1 MYQIVIVDD
10 DPRICEGL
18 VHLFPWESMGFH
30 VVGSFTNGRAA
41 LAFINAHP
49 EVDVVMTDIE
59 MPVMNGIELSRQLRD
74 QRIAV
79 VFFSAYQDFEY
90 ARSAIIN
97 HVVDYLVKPMSYDAI
112 SACMKR
118 LKVSLDAEKSKA
130 APASPPVAPRER
142 PAFDLEAFVKN
153 YIEKNYRTA
162 SLEEAASLAHY
173 SIAYLSTAFKQAA
186 GMTFS
191 DWLTRVRMQKSLALI
206 RNPKNKLYWIAEA
219 VGYQN
224 PKNLTRNFKDYY
236 GVTPQEL
243 RAGKPLLL
251 HAEDEGDEP

>member
-10 DPRICEGL
+10 EPRICEGL
-18 VHLFPWESMGFH
+18 VHLFPWESLGFH
-30 VVGSFTNGRAA
+30 VAGSFTNGRDA
-41 LAFINAHP
+41 LTFINAHP

-59 MPVMNGIELSRQLRD
+59 MPVMNGIELSRRLRD

-112 SACMKR
+112 SGCMQR
-118 LKVSLDAEKSKA
+118 LKTALDAQKQDDTVPTVSQER
-130 APASPPVAPRER
+130 AS
-142 PAFDLEAFVKN
+142 FDLEAFVKQ
-153 YIEKNYRTA
+153 YIDTHYQTA
-162 SLEEAASLAHY
+162 SLEEAAALAHY
-173 SIAYLSTAFKQAA
+173 SVAYLSTAFKQAA
-186 GMTFS
+186 GVTFS
-191 DWLTRVRMQKSLALI
+191 DWLTRVRMQKALALI
-206 RNPKNKLYWIAEA
+206 REHKTRLYDIAEA

-251 HAEDEGDEP
+251 HADEDRRP

>member
-10 DPRICEGL
+10 EPRICEGL
-18 VHLFPWESMGFH
+18 VHLFPWESLGFH
-30 VVGSFTNGRAA
+30 VAGSFTNGRDA
-41 LAFINAHP
+41 LTFINAHP

-112 SACMKR
+112 SGCMKR
-118 LKVSLDAEKSKA
+118 LKTALDAEKQGA
-130 APASPPVAPRER
+130 AVPSAPQER
-142 PAFDLEAFVKN
+142 TSFDLEAFVKQ
-153 YIEKNYRTA
+153 YIDKHYQTA
-162 SLEEAASLAHY
+162 SLEEAAALAHY
-173 SIAYLSTAFKQAA
+173 SVAYLSTAFKQAA
-186 GMTFS
+186 GMNFS

-206 RNPKNKLYWIAEA
+206 RNPKNRLYDIAEA

-251 HAEDEGDEP
+251 HADEGNRP

>member
-10 DPRICEGL
+10 EPRICEGL

-30 VVGSFTNGRAA
+30 VAGSFTNGREA
-41 LAFINAHP
+41 LTFINAHP
-49 EVDVVMTDIE
+49 EVDAVMTDIE

-97 HVVDYLVKPMSYDAI
+97 HVADYLVKPMNYDAL
-112 SACMKR
+112 SECMKR
-118 LKVSLDAEKSKA
+118 LKIALDSENGKGPA
-130 APASPPVAPRER
+130 APQER
-142 PAFDLEAFVKN
+142 TAFDLEAFVKN
-153 YIEKNYRTA
+153 YIERNYRTA
-162 SLEEAASLAHY
+162 SLEEAAALAHY
-173 SIAYLSTAFKQAA
+173 SAAYLSTAFKQAA
-186 GMTFS
+186 GMKFS

-206 RNPKNKLYWIAEA
+206 RDPKNKLYQIAES

-243 RAGKPLLL
+243 RAGKPVLL
-251 HAEDEGDEP
+251 HAEDEGGKP

>member
-10 DPRICEGL
+10 EPRICEGL
-18 VHLFPWESMGFH
+18 VHLFPWESLGFH
-30 VVGSFTNGRAA
+30 VAGSFTNGRDA
-41 LAFINAHP
+41 LTFINAHP

-112 SACMKR
+112 SGCMQR
-118 LKVSLDAEKSKA
+118 LKTALDAEKQGHAVPIS
-130 APASPPVAPRER
+130 SQER
-142 PAFDLEAFVKN
+142 TSFDLETFVKQ
-153 YIEKNYRTA
+153 YIDKNYQTA
-162 SLEEAASLAHY
+162 SLEEAATLAHY
-173 SIAYLSTAFKQAA
+173 SVAYLSTAFKQAA
-186 GMTFS
+186 GTTFS
-191 DWLTRVRMQKSLALI
+191 DWLMRVRMQKALVLI
-206 RNPKNKLYWIAEA
+206 RDQKIRLYDIAEA

-224 PKNLTRNFKDYY
+224 PKNLTRNFKDYF

-251 HAEDEGDEP
+251 HNDVEGVKP

>member
-1 MYQIVIVDD
+1 MYLIVIVDD
-10 DPRICEGL
+10 EPRICEGL
-18 VHLFPWESMGFH
+18 VHLFPWESLGFS
-30 VVGSFTNGRAA
+30 VAGSFTNGREA

-59 MPVMNGIELSRQLRD
+59 MPVMSGIELSAQLRD
-74 QRIAV
+74 KDIAV

-97 HVVDYLVKPMSYDAI
+97 HVVDYLVKPVTYDTI

-118 LKVSLDAEKSKA
+118 LKTALDAVKHED
-130 APASPPVAPRER
+130 APAQAEER
-142 PAFDLEAFVKN
+142 PDFDLEGFVKR
-153 YIEKNYRTA
+153 YIEKHYQTA

-173 SIAYLSTAFKQAA
+173 SVAYLSTAFKQAA
-186 GMTFS
+186 GVNFS
-191 DWLTRVRMQKSLALI
+191 DWLTRVRMEKALKLV
-206 RNPKNKLYWIAEA
+206 RDPGKKLYWIAET

-224 PKNLTRNFKDYY
+224 PRNLTRNFKEYF

-243 RAGKPLLL
+243 RAGKALLL
-251 HAEDEGDEP
+251 HADEEGDRP

>member
-10 DPRICEGL
+10 EPRICEGL
-18 VHLFPWESMGFH
+18 VHLFPWESLGFH
-30 VVGSFTNGRAA
+30 VAGSFTNGRDA
-41 LAFINAHP
+41 LAFVNEHP
-49 EVDVVMTDIE
+49 GVDVVMTDIE

-112 SACMKR
+112 SGCMKR
-118 LKVSLDAEKSKA
+118 LKAALDTDRRPPE
-130 APASPPVAPRER
+130 ASVQPDER
-142 PAFDLEAFVKN
+142 PAFDLEAFVKR

-162 SLEEAASLAHY
+162 SLEEAAALAHY
-173 SIAYLSTAFKQAA
+173 SVAYLSTAFKQAA
-186 GMTFS
+186 GMNFS

-236 GVTPQEL
+236 GITPQEL

-251 HAEDEGDEP
+251 HAEDAGDQP